1 MYAIALD
8 VGTSGFRAQLIDLET
23 KKVVKTSMTMKHPL
37 PGGNVT
43 DHLDFAI
50 SIGEDVAHRIII
62 DAVGKMIE
70 GFDIDTLQISKMAVC
85 GNPIQLSLF
94 QNSEIRD
101 LAYAGR
107 NMQKR
112 LGIEEIKRDARMFK
126 ATDIFQGTLNLDNC
140 VIIIPPAIEHEI
152 GADALAMMVETDF
165 LEQEEP
171 TLVTD
176 YGTNAE
182 MAIKIGSR
190 IITGSA
196 AAGPAIE
203 GQGIDCGMLAGPGA
217 ITDVNPEDGF
227 WRITVLDE
235 NMETVKG
242 HLVDPITGTIHEKS
256 DIVPDGITGTGLI
269 SILSLAMETGII
281 ITPPKL
287 KYGKIELGEGI
298 EVSEEDI
305 KEAGK
310 AIGAIR
316 AAQLTLIHESG
327 IAYEDLESMYMSGAS
342 GTYVDPVKA
351 RKIGSCPDFT
361 KRTVQ
366 FGNTS
371 LALARDIVTENVKLD
386 VLIELAGH
394 IKADHLMMATS
405 ETFKRF
411 YACELG
417 YWTEG
422 MSMEMYRKLLKM
434 SKLPELPAPVEDPI
448 IEKRVR
454 KDISETGT
462 DGVEVIEDIGETL
475 EEMAVGCIMCHKC
488 EKECPE
494 KAIFIKSDGNF
505 TAEYNTLKCLG
516 TACKRCVSVCP
527 VHAIDYK
534 EITIAEE

>member
-1 MYAIALD
+1 MYGIALD
-8 VGTSGFRAQLIDLET
+8 LGTSGFRAELVDLET
-23 KKVVKTSMTMKHPL
+23 KKVIKTSMTMKHPL

-50 SIGEDVAHRIII
+50 SIGEDVAHSIII
-62 DAVGKMIE
+62 GAVEKMID
-70 GFDIDTLQISKMAVC
+70 GFDVDSSHILKMAVC

-101 LAYAGR
+101 LAYIGK

-112 LGIEEIKRDARMFK
+112 LGIDNVQREAQIFQAK
-126 ATDIFQGTLNLDNC
+126 DIFHVTSNLVNC
-140 VIIIPPAIEHEI
+140 LVVIPPAIEHEI
-152 GADALAMMVETDF
+152 GADALAMMVKTDF
-165 LEQEEP
+165 LIQEEP

-182 MAIKIGSR
+182 MAIKVGNR

-203 GQGIDCGMLAGPGA
+203 GQGISCGMLAAPGA
-217 ITDVNPEDGF
+217 ITDVNLEDDF
-227 WRITVLDE
+227 WRTSVLDK
-235 NMETVKG
+235 NMQTVKG
-242 HLVDPITGTIHEKS
+242 HLIDPITGKIIERS

-269 SILSLAMETGII
+269 STLSLAIETGLII
-281 ITPPKL
+281 SLPKL
-287 KYGKIELGEGI
+287 KYGNIELGEGI
-298 EVSEEDI
+298 KVSEKDI
-305 KEAGK
+305 IEAGK

-316 AAQLTLIHESG
+316 ASQLTLINESG
-327 IAYEDLESMYMSGAS
+327 IAYEDLKNMYMSGAS

-361 KRTVQ
+361 KKMVQ

-371 LALARDIVTENVKLD
+371 LLLARDIVIGKVKLD
-386 VLIELAGH
+386 TLIELAGD

-405 ETFKRF
+405 DTFKKL

-422 MSMEMYRKLLKM
+422 MSMEVYRKLLRM
-434 SKLPELPAPVEDPI
+434 SKLPELPTSIEDPI
-448 IEKRVR
+448 IDKRFR
-454 KDISETGT
+454 KVLSENSTGR
-462 DGVEVIEDIGETL
+462 VEVIEKSGVTL
-475 EEMAVGCIMCHKC
+475 EEFAVGCIMCHRC

-494 KAIFIKSDGNF
+494 QAIFIKGDVDIF
-505 TAEYNTLKCLG
+505 AEYDTLKCLG
-516 TACKRCVSVCP
+516 MACKRCVSVCP
-527 VHAIDYK
+527 VNAIDFQ
-534 EITIAEE
+534 EIKIID